1 MTTRGIVNISI
12 GGLDF
17 ELVPSFEN
25 LDRLETVLNRP
36 CYEFLAKDL
45 VVQKYKVGDIVRC
58 ILACGSSRV
67 KRYPEWWSF
76 AGIGEQV
83 LIERGK
89 AGDLSVAIA
98 TFIGNAI
105 SAGSETDI
113 KTVGATDEDV
123 KK

>member
-1 MTTRGIVNISI
+1 MNHRGIVNITI

-36 CYEFLAKDL
+36 CYAFLSELAGRR
-45 VVQKYKVGDIVRC
+45 YKVGDIARC
-58 ILACGSSRV
+58 ILACASSRI
-67 KRYPEWWSF
+67 KKYPDWWSF
-76 AGIGEQV
+76 SGIGDAIMAEQ
-83 LIERGK
+83 GK
-89 AGDLSVAIA
+89 MGDLSVSVA

-113 KTVGATDEDV
+113 KTVGATDDDV

>member
-1 MTTRGIVNISI
+1 MNHRGIVNITI

-36 CYEFLAKDL
+36 CYTFLSELAARR
-45 VVQKYKVGDIVRC
+45 YKVGDIART
-58 ILACGSSRV
+58 ILACASSRI
-67 KRYPEWWSF
+67 KKYPDWWSF
-76 AGIGEQV
+76 SGIGDAIMAEQ
-83 LIERGK
+83 GK
-89 AGDLSVAIA
+89 MGDISVSVA

-113 KTVGATDEDV
+113 KTVGASDEDV